1 MHGKPNPQEM
11 GHEVKGN
18 TVSKTFALKAMRTA
32 ADRRQSVAFHGTD
45 LVDEEVRVYRATD
58 GKRLAS
64 IRAGAPAPSHD
75 GYSLSPDGTQLAILS
90 GAQISIYSVP
100 TN

>member
-1 MHGKPNPQEM
+1 MHGRPNPLEL

-18 TVSKTFALKAMRTA
+18 NVSRTFALKSMRTSS
-32 ADRRQSVAFHGTD
+32 DRRQSTGFHGSD
-45 LVDEEVRVYRATD
+45 IVDEEVRVYRATD
-58 GKRLAS
+58 GKQLAS
-64 IRAGAPAPSHD
+64 VRAGAPAPSRD